1 LKQVGWQKPESFCH
15 LEGMSNLQLPDHL
28 LLLLQQA
35 TDNYQSIDAG
45 RKVGRPP
52 TYAALSFLLL
62 AMTAVVLRTFD
73 EIELHRLLLNDSD
86 LLAAC
91 GFPQPPHRK
100 TIGRRL
106 RTLVPEAETQIGRL
120 GKQIK
125 AALPA
130 AAASIS
136 AIDGRMY
143 QATGSRWHKRDRQAG
158 VIPLKLRNVDTESSW
173 SKSNY
178 RGWIQG
184 YRLVVQTLVLPMP
197 VPLFAAWV
205 SNEVGEATVA
215 KQAIKQERLCL
226 TDVLLGDETFGGTD
240 LTRLYAKSGGWL
252 LTPKQLPPQNRTWK
266 DDLYEYRKETIE
278 LLFQRIIQTA
288 DLKSCQVKGNGKN
301 GAFVLAN
308 VWLYQIIFLMN
319 LHQKKP
325 LANVKEQVDLARW
338 RTPI

>member
-1 LKQVGWQKPESFCH
+1 
-15 LEGMSNLQLPDHL
+15 MSNFQLPDHL

-35 TDNYQSIDAG
+35 TDNYQSIAIK

-52 TYAALSFLLL
+52 TYSALSCLLL
-62 AMTAVVLRTFD
+62 AITAVVLRTFD
-73 EIELHRLLLNDSD
+73 ELELHRLLLNDKA

-106 RTLVPEAETQIGRL
+106 RTLVPEAETQVQLL
-120 GKQIK
+120 GAQIRS
-125 AALPA
+125 ALP

-143 QATGSRWHKRDRQAG
+143 QASGSRWHKRDRLAG
-158 VIPLKLRNVDTESSW
+158 VIPPGLRNIDTESNW

-178 RGWIQG
+178 RGWVQG
-184 YRLVVQTLVLPMP
+184 YRLLVQTLVFPCP

-205 SNEVGEATVA
+205 SNDVGESTVA
-215 KQAIKQERLCL
+215 KQAIADEQLVI
-226 TDVLLGDETFGGTD
+226 TDVLLGDETFGGAD
-240 LTRLYAKSGGWL
+240 LTALYKKAGGWL
-252 LTPKQLPPQNRTWK
+252 LTPKQLPPVNRSWK

-288 DLKSCQVKGNGKN
+288 NLKACQVKGNGKN

-308 VWLYQIIFLMN
+308 VWLYQIIFLTN
-319 LHQKKP
+319 LRHQKP
-325 LANVKEQVDLARW
+325 LANVKEQVDFARW
-338 RTPI
+338 RIPI

>member
-1 LKQVGWQKPESFCH
+1 
-15 LEGMSNLQLPDHL
+15 MSNLQLPDHL

-35 TDNYQSIDAG
+35 TDNYQSIAAR

-62 AMTAVVLRTFD
+62 AITAVVLRTFD
-73 EIELHRLLLNDSD
+73 EIELHRLLLNDKN
-86 LLAAC
+86 LLSAC

-106 RTLVPEAETQIGRL
+106 RMLVPEAETQVGLL
-120 GKQIK
+120 GEQIK
-125 AALPA
+125 SALPA
-130 AAASIS
+130 AETTIS

-143 QATGSRWHKRDRQAG
+143 QAAGSRWHKRDRQAG
-158 VIPLKLRNVDTESSW
+158 LIPLRLRNVDTESAW

-184 YRLVVQTLVLPMP
+184 YRLVVQTLVFPAP

-205 SNEVGEATVA
+205 SNAVGESTVA
-215 KQAIKQERLCL
+215 KQAINQECL
-226 TDVLLGDETFGGTD
+226 SITDVLLGDESFGGVD
-240 LTRLYAKSGGWL
+240 LTELYAQSGGWL
-252 LTPKQLPPQNRTWK
+252 LTPKQLPPHNRTWK
-266 DDLYEYRKETIE
+266 DDLYEYRKESIE

-308 VWLYQIIFLMN
+308 VWLYQIIFLTN
-319 LHQKKP
+319 LREQKP

-338 RTPI
+338 RIPI

>member
-1 LKQVGWQKPESFCH
+1 
-15 LEGMSNLQLPDHL
+15 MSNLQLPDHL

-35 TDNYQSIDAG
+35 TDNYQSIAAR

-52 TYAALSFLLL
+52 TYSGLSFLLL
-62 AMTAVVLRTFD
+62 AITAVVLRTFD
-73 EIELHRLLLNDSD
+73 EIELHRLLLNDSN

-91 GFPQPPHRK
+91 GFPRPPHRK

-106 RTLVPEAETQIGRL
+106 RTLVPEAEIQVRRL
-120 GKQIK
+120 GEQIK
-125 AALPA
+125 AALP

-158 VIPLKLRNVDTESSW
+158 VIPPKLRNVDTESAW

-178 RGWIQG
+178 RGSIQG
-184 YRLVVQTLVLPMP
+184 YRLVVQTLVFPTP

-205 SNEVGEATVA
+205 SNEVGESTVA
-215 KQAIKQERLCL
+215 RQAIRTRRLSI
-226 TDVLLGDETFGGTD
+226 TDVLLGDETFGGAD
-240 LTRLYAKSGGWL
+240 LTGLYKQYGGWL

-266 DDLYEYRKETIE
+266 DDLYEYRKQSIE

-308 VWLYQIIFLMN
+308 GWLYQIIFLMN
-319 LHQKKP
+319 LREQKP

-338 RTPI
+338 RIPI

>member
-1 LKQVGWQKPESFCH
+1 
-15 LEGMSNLQLPDHL
+15 MSNLQLPDHL
-28 LLLLQQA
+28 LFLLQQA
-35 TDNYQSIDAG
+35 TDNYQSIAAR

-73 EIELHRLLLNDSD
+73 EIELHRLLLADAD
-86 LLAAC
+86 LLTAC

-106 RTLVPEAETQIGRL
+106 RSLVPEAENQVRLL

-125 AALPA
+125 SALPA
-130 AAASIS
+130 AETSVS

-143 QATGSRWHKRDRQAG
+143 EAAGGRWHKGDRLAG
-158 VIPLKLRNVDTESSW
+158 VIPPGLRNVDTESAW

-184 YRLVVQTLVLPMP
+184 YRLVVQTLCFPVP

-205 SNEVGEATVA
+205 SNAVGESTVT
-215 KQAIKQERLCL
+215 KRAITEERLSI
-226 TDVLLGDETFGGTD
+226 TDVLLGDEAFGGTD
-240 LTRLYAKSGGWL
+240 LTKLYKKSGGWL
-252 LTPKQLPPQNRTWK
+252 LTPKQLPSQNRTWK
-266 DDLYEYRKETIE
+266 DDLYEYRKESIG

-288 DLKSCQVKGNGKN
+288 DLKTCQVKGCGKN

-319 LHQKKP
+319 LRQQKP

-338 RTPI
+338 RIPI

>member
-1 LKQVGWQKPESFCH
+1 
-15 LEGMSNLQLPDHL
+15 MSNFQLPDHL

-35 TDNYQSIDAG
+35 TDNYQSIAAK

-52 TYAALSFLLL
+52 TYSALSFLLL
-62 AMTAVVLRTFD
+62 AITAVVLRTFD
-73 EIELHRLLLNDSD
+73 EIELHRLLLNDQD

-91 GFPQPPHRK
+91 GFPQPPTRK

-106 RTLVPEAETQIGRL
+106 RRLVPEAETQIQLL
-120 GKQIK
+120 GEQICS
-125 AALPA
+125 ALPA
-130 AAASIS
+130 AETFIS

-143 QATGSRWHKRDRQAG
+143 QATGSRWHKRDRLAG
-158 VIPLKLRNVDTESSW
+158 VIPPKLRNVDTESAW

-184 YRLVVQTLVLPMP
+184 YRLIVQTLVFPCP
-197 VPLFAAWV
+197 VPLYAAWV
-205 SNEVGEATVA
+205 SNEIGESTVA
-215 KQAIKQERLCL
+215 KQAVNQQRLNI
-226 TDVLLGDETFGGTD
+226 TDVLLGDETFGGAD
-240 LTRLYAKSGGWL
+240 LTALYKKAGGWL
-252 LTPKQLPPQNRTWK
+252 LTPKQLPLQNRTWK
-266 DDLYEYRKETIE
+266 DDLYDYRKESIE

-308 VWLYQIIFLMN
+308 VWLYQLIFLLN
-319 LHQKKP
+319 LRQQKP

-338 RTPI
+338 RIPI

>member
-1 LKQVGWQKPESFCH
+1 
-15 LEGMSNLQLPDHL
+15 MSNFQLPDHL

-35 TDNYQSIDAG
+35 TDNYQSIDAK

-52 TYAALSFLLL
+52 TYTALSFLLL
-62 AMTAVVLRTFD
+62 AITAVVLRTFD
-73 EIELHRLLLNDSD
+73 EIELHRLLLNDKD

-91 GFPQPPHRK
+91 SFPQPPHRK

-106 RTLVPEAETQIGRL
+106 RRLVPEAETQIQLL
-120 GKQIK
+120 GEQIK
-125 AALPA
+125 SALPA
-130 AAASIS
+130 VETFIS

-143 QATGSRWHKRDRQAG
+143 QATGSRWHKRDRLAD
-158 VIPLKLRNVDTESSW
+158 VIPPGLRNVDTESAW

-178 RGWIQG
+178 RGWVQG
-184 YRLVVQTLVLPMP
+184 YRLIVQTLVFPCP

-205 SNEVGEATVA
+205 SNEIGESTVA
-215 KQAIKQERLCL
+215 KQAVSKQRLSI

-240 LTRLYAKSGGWL
+240 LTALYKKSGGWL
-252 LTPKQLPPQNRTWK
+252 LTPKQLPPKNRTWK
-266 DDLYEYRKETIE
+266 DDLYEYRKESIE

-301 GAFVLAN
+301 GAFILAN
-308 VWLYQIIFLMN
+308 VWLYQLIFLLN
-319 LHQKKP
+319 LRGQKP

-338 RTPI
+338 RIPI

>member
-1 LKQVGWQKPESFCH
+1 
-15 LEGMSNLQLPDHL
+15 MSNLQLPDHL

-35 TDNYQSIDAG
+35 TDNYQSIDAK

-73 EIELHRLLLNDSD
+73 EIELHRLLLNDHR

-106 RTLVPEAETQIGRL
+106 ARLVPEAETQVRL
-120 GKQIK
+120 LGEQIQS
-125 AALPA
+125 ALPVA
-130 AAASIS
+130 AGATS

-143 QATGSRWHKRDRQAG
+143 QAAGSRWHKGDRQAG
-158 VIPLKLRNVDTESSW
+158 VIPRGLRNVDTQSSW

-178 RGWIQG
+178 RGWVQG
-184 YRLVVQTLVLPMP
+184 YRLVMQTLIFPAP

-205 SNEVGEATVA
+205 SNEVGESTVA
-215 KQAIKQERLCL
+215 KQAIAEKRLSI
-226 TDVLLGDETFGGTD
+226 TDVLLGDETFGGAD
-240 LTRLYAKSGGWL
+240 LTALYKKVGGWL
-252 LTPKQLPPQNRTWK
+252 LTPKQLPPENRTWK
-266 DDLYEYRKETIE
+266 DDLYEYRKESIE

-319 LHQKKP
+319 LRQQKP

-338 RTPI
+338 RIPI

>member
-1 LKQVGWQKPESFCH
+1 
-15 LEGMSNLQLPDHL
+15 MSNLQLPDHL

-35 TDNYQSIDAG
+35 TDNYQSIVCP

-52 TYAALSFLLL
+52 TYSALSFLLL
-62 AMTAVVLRTFD
+62 AITAVVLRTFD
-73 EIELHRLLLNDSD
+73 EIELYRLLAGDNR
-86 LLAAC
+86 LLSAC
-91 GFPQPPHRK
+91 GFPPPPHRK

-106 RTLVPEAETQIGRL
+106 AALVPEAETQVRL
-120 GKQIK
+120 LGEQIQL
-125 AALPA
+125 ALPVTDV
-130 AAASIS
+130 SIS

-143 QATGSRWHKRDRQAG
+143 QAVGGRWHKRDRQAG
-158 VIPLKLRNVDTESSW
+158 GIPLKLRNVDTESAW

-184 YRLVVQTLVLPMP
+184 YRLIVQSLVFPVP

-205 SNEVGEATVA
+205 SNEIGESTVA
-215 KQAIKQERLCL
+215 KQAIKQARLNI
-226 TDVLLGDETFGGTD
+226 TDVLLGDETFGGAD
-240 LTRLYAKSGGWL
+240 LTQLYEKAGGWL

-288 DLKSCQVKGNGKN
+288 DLKSCQVKGKGKN

-319 LHQKKP
+319 LRQQKP

-338 RTPI
+338 RIPI

>member
-1 LKQVGWQKPESFCH
+1 
-15 LEGMSNLQLPDHL
+15 MSNLQLPDHL

-35 TDNYQSIDAG
+35 TDNYQSLAVK

-73 EIELHRLLLNDSD
+73 EIELHRLLLNDKD

-106 RTLVPEAETQIGRL
+106 TTLVPEAETQVQLL
-120 GKQIK
+120 GKQIRL
-125 AALPA
+125 ALPGA
-130 AAASIS
+130 VSVS

-143 QATGSRWHKRDRQAG
+143 QATGSRWHKGDRQAG
-158 VIPLKLRNVDTESSW
+158 VIPPGLRNVDTESAW

-184 YRLVVQTLVLPMP
+184 YRLVVQTLVFP
-197 VPLFAAWV
+197 VPVPIFAAWV
-205 SNEVGEATVA
+205 SNEVGESSVA
-215 KQAIKQERLCL
+215 KQAIHQQRLSI
-226 TDVLLGDETFGGTD
+226 TDVLLGDESFGGAD
-240 LTRLYAKSGGWL
+240 LTKLYEKAGGWL
-252 LTPKQLPPQNRTWK
+252 LTPKQLPPHNRTWK

-319 LHQKKP
+319 LRGQKP

-338 RTPI
+338 RIPI

>member
-1 LKQVGWQKPESFCH
+1 
-15 LEGMSNLQLPDHL
+15 MSNLQLPDHL

-35 TDNYQSIDAG
+35 TDNYQSIAAK

-52 TYAALSFLLL
+52 TYSALSFLLL
-62 AMTAVVLRTFD
+62 AITVVVLRTFD
-73 EIELHRLLLNDSD
+73 EIELHRLLLADAD
-86 LLAAC
+86 LLAAG

-106 RTLVPEAETQIGRL
+106 RRLVPEAETQIQLL
-120 GKQIK
+120 GEQIRS
-125 AALPA
+125 ALPVSV
-130 AAASIS
+130 SIS

-143 QATGSRWHKRDRQAG
+143 QAVGSRWHKRDRQAG
-158 VIPLKLRNVDTESSW
+158 VIPPKLRNVDTESAW

-178 RGWIQG
+178 RGWVQG
-184 YRLVVQTLVLPMP
+184 YRLIVQTLVFPCP

-205 SNEVGEATVA
+205 SNEIGESTVA
-215 KQAIKQERLCL
+215 KQAINKEHLHI
-226 TDVLLGDETFGGTD
+226 TDVLLGDETFGGAD
-240 LTRLYAKSGGWL
+240 LTALYKKAGGWL
-252 LTPKQLPPQNRTWK
+252 LTPKQLPPRNRTWK
-266 DDLYEYRKETIE
+266 DDLYEYRKESIE

-308 VWLYQIIFLMN
+308 VWLYQLIFLLN
-319 LHQKKP
+319 LRQQKP

-338 RTPI
+338 RIPI